1 MTEIN
6 WNEDET
12 SPANPNEGG
21 PVTAGEPGRE
31 APDTGHGVTDP
42 TTILWDKDDTTS
54 PSAGAGAGSSGSGDA
69 GAPGEV
75 DTSRSND
82 TRRAASR
89 RRLSPSF
96 VLSVASATTL
106 VLAVGGLGFV
116 FGHYVD
122 KPAPVIKRV
131 SASSGLSGGFGGYPS
146 SGFGGYPSSGFGEF
160 PSSGFGGYPSLG
172 SGTSTTANR
181 AAAKIAAS
189 VDTGLVDINTNLSYE
204 DATGA
209 ATGMILTSGGLVLT
223 NNHVIEG
230 ATSITA
236 RDVATGTTYQAT
248 VVGYDTSADVALL
261 QLKDASGL
269 TTVTLGTSSSVKVG
283 EEVVGIGNAGGAGG
297 TPSFATGNVIALD
310 QSISASDDGSPTG
323 AEKLTGMIE
332 SNADIQAGDSGG
344 PLVNKRG
351 DVIAMD
357 TAGASSNGGFGF
369 TSTGTA
375 VRAYSIPIATAMA
388 IVKSIENGDGTSAI
402 HVGATAFMGVQVS
415 EASGTSNGVEIVGI
429 VAGTPAAQ
437 SALAVGDVITT
448 IDGQSIT
455 STSSLSEE
463 LQSLAAGDSVSV
475 GYTTPEGTTATLTL
489 TLASGPA
496 Q

>member
-12 SPANPNEGG
+12 SPAQPNESG

-42 TTILWDKDDTTS
+42 TTILWDEDDTTS
-54 PSAGAGAGSSGSGDA
+54 PHAGADAGLSGSGDA
-69 GAPGEV
+69 GASGEV
-75 DTSRSND
+75 DSSRTND
-82 TRRAASR
+82 TRPAASHR
-89 RRLSPSF
+89 WLSPSLI
-96 VLSVASATTL
+96 LSVASATTL

-131 SASSGLSGGFGGYPS
+131 SASSGFSG
-146 SGFGGYPSSGFGEF
+146 GFGEF
-160 PSSGFGGYPSLG
+160 PSSGFGEYPSLG

-283 EEVVGIGNAGGAGG
+283 EDVVGIGNAGGAGG
-297 TPSFATGNVIALD
+297 TPSFATGKVIALD

-369 TSTGTA
+369 TSAGTA

-388 IVKSIENGDGTSAI
+388 IVKSIENGDATSAI

-415 EASGTSNGVEIVGI
+415 ETSGTSNGVEIVGM

-448 IDGQSIT
+448 IDGQAIT